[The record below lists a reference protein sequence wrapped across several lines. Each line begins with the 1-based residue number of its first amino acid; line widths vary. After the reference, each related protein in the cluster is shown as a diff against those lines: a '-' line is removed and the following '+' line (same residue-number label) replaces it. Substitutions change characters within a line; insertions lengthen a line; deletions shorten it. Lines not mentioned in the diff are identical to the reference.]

1 MGVKSIV
8 AGIVI
13 AFFVIIAIFVVI
25 GTMIGYVEYADK
37 ASKSGSNVG
46 KPPFQLQWNNGSIS
60 VDKGG
65 FNTNNVERENPS
77 RCKELE

>member
-25 GTMIGYVEYADK
+25 GGAMIGYVEYADK

-65 FNTNNVERENPS
+65 LILTMWNVKPL
-77 RCKELE
+77 KM